1 MAIEKLN
8 SWIPVTKNNFREI
21 INSEI
26 NGFRILRIKTWR
38 KMTKEYI
45 KKRQLQIEKLKQNNQ
60 EHIKITK
67 EIEYKPGL
75 IAEFRGVHPETNRHI
90 LKKIIR
96 FSINNFLY

>member
-1 MAIEKLN
+1 
-8 SWIPVTKNNFREI
+8 
-21 INSEI
+21 
-26 NGFRILRIKTWR
+26 
-38 KMTKEYI
+38 MTKEYI

-90 LKKIIR
+90 LKVHK
-96 FSINNFLY
+96 